1 MSNPQDNLTEQLG
14 RELHDRGAS
23 VHGQPIGLGDVKRT
37 AGKIRR
43 RRQVAAGAVV
53 AAAAAILVPSVMVA
67 GNLVGGD
74 ATPQPANPSPSVT
87 QTPKVADGPIVLDA
101 DAPQG
106 ADPRLQYLDGRRL
119 VDSAGNV
126 VPLSA
131 DYSGLARVG
140 NEYLAVRQGDPGTF
154 VDVLDSEGRVID
166 TAETAAGVVSSADQ
180 TVGAWITPGGRIMT
194 RFQGSTVQLNT
205 IGDPAQAV
213 EILGSGSCM
222 EDKGGCQVF
231 FNQFGEGGSPQAA
244 DSHGIVDVVPGDFSA
259 VRAVSPKGLVAG
271 QVAALSADPAAP
283 ACSAVY
289 DLRAGKRLFKTC
301 DYVFE
306 YAGSGFSPDESRI
319 VGYHQDA
326 DGAGPRSIVVLDAR
340 SGKTVAEIEV
350 AGARKNGAGSIVD
363 TVWEDGG
370 HLLVKVEDYNADGI
384 PAYNMFRV
392 GLDGTVERVLDKDYP
407 SGGEIQPWLF
417 LD

>member
-23 VHGQPIGLGDVKRT
+23 VHGQPIGLGDVKKT

-67 GNLVGGD
+67 GNLLGGD
-74 ATPQPANPSPSVT
+74 AAPQPANPSPSVT
-87 QTPKVADGPIVLDA
+87 QTPRPADGPIVLDA

-106 ADPRLQYLDGRRL
+106 GDPQLQYLDGRKL

-140 NEYLAVRQGDPGTF
+140 NEYLAVRQGDPGTY
-154 VDVLDSEGRVID
+154 VDVLDSEGKVID
-166 TAETAAGVVSSADQ
+166 TSETAAGVVSSADQ

-231 FNQFGEGGSPQAA
+231 FNPFGEGGSPQAA

-259 VRAVSPKGLVAG
+259 VRLRNS
-271 QVAALSADPAAP
+271 ALDS
-283 ACSAVY
+283 
-289 DLRAGKRLFKTC
+289 L
-301 DYVFE
+301 
-306 YAGSGFSPDESRI
+306 
-319 VGYHQDA
+319 
-326 DGAGPRSIVVLDAR
+326 
-340 SGKTVAEIEV
+340 
-350 AGARKNGAGSIVD
+350 
-363 TVWEDGG
+363 
-370 HLLVKVEDYNADGI
+370 
-384 PAYNMFRV
+384 
-392 GLDGTVERVLDKDYP
+392 
-407 SGGEIQPWLF
+407 
-417 LD
+417 